1 MTILNNKSEGNFKDN
16 IATLSAVLGFCVA
29 LVSFFIDLQKS
40 MQDPQVFRVVSFVGL
55 FLYLSGSLWF
65 AFKAKNVNAKLRW
78 ASLGILYVSSILYG
92 VWVGTWL
99 ITPAPTPVTIDT
111 MDGVSLWNPYLDDK
125 GSSVTYGLAPGKTTN
140 AMELTYSV
148 KKDGYAGVSREI
160 SSDRLNGTK
169 AIGFSYKGSGDID
182 KIAPNTIELKL
193 LYKPD
198 ANGKSAVFS
207 VLWNHAT
214 DVEKWTPLEAPYSL
228 FVCWIATGC
237 RPAEALDPSKVWKID
252 IAISNKLGDTPGS
265 GTVLIDDI
273 QGIR

>member
-1 MTILNNKSEGNFKDN
+1 MTIINNKPESNFKDN
-16 IATLSAVLGFCVA
+16 LATLSAVLGFCIA
-29 LVSFFIDLQKS
+29 LASFVLDLKQW
-40 MQDPQVFRVVSFVGL
+40 MQDPQVFRVVSLVGL

-65 AFKAKNVNAKLRW
+65 AFNTKNAQLRW
-78 ASLGILYVSSILYG
+78 ASLGILYVTSILYG

-99 ITPAPTPVTIDT
+99 ITPAPRPITIDT
-111 MDGVSLWNPYLDDK
+111 MDSVSLWGPYLDNK

-148 KKDGYAGVSREI
+148 MKGGYVTVAREI
-160 SSDRLNGTK
+160 NSDMLNGTK

-198 ANGKSAVFS
+198 ANGKSAIFS

-214 DVEKWTPLEAPYSL
+214 DVEKWTSLEAPYSL

-237 RPAEALDPSKVWKID
+237 QPGEALDPSKVWKID
-252 IAISNKLGDTPGS
+252 IAISNKPSDTPGS

-273 QGIR
+273 QGIK

>member
-1 MTILNNKSEGNFKDN
+1 MTIINNKPESNFKDN
-16 IATLSAVLGFCVA
+16 LATLSAVLGFCIA
-29 LVSFFIDLQKS
+29 LASFVLDLKQW
-40 MQDPQVFRVVSFVGL
+40 MQDPQVFRVVSLVGL

-65 AFKAKNVNAKLRW
+65 AFNTKNAQLRW
-78 ASLGILYVSSILYG
+78 ASLGILYVTSILYG

-99 ITPAPTPVTIDT
+99 ITPAPRPITIDT
-111 MDGVSLWNPYLDDK
+111 MDSVSLWGPYLDNK

-148 KKDGYAGVSREI
+148 MKGGYVTVAREI
-160 SSDRLNGTK
+160 NSDMLNGTK

-214 DVEKWTPLEAPYSL
+214 DVKKWTWLEAPYSL
-228 FVCWIATGC
+228 FVCWRYTGC
-237 RPAEALDPSKVWKID
+237 QPGEALDPSKVWKID
-252 IAISNKLGDTPGS
+252 IAISNKPSDTPGS

-273 QGIR
+273 QGIK